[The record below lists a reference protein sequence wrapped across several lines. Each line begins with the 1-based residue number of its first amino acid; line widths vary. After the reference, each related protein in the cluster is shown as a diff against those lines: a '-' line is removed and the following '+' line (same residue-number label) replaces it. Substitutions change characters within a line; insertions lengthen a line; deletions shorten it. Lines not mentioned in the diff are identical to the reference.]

1 MKLKKLLLGA
11 LGIVTVTAMLAGC
24 GGDKPKDGAK
34 EKVLVVGT
42 EATFPPFEFAKDG
55 SKDIQGF
62 DVDLVNAVA
71 KRIGYKV
78 EWKNMGFD
86 ALIPA
91 LQSKQIDAIA
101 AGMSVTEERAK
112 AVEFTTPYYETSI
125 YAIHLKGD
133 GIKDAKDLE
142 GKTIDAQIGNT
153 GADLARKVPG
163 ATVKELNLVPDVLA
177 DIKAGNAQAAF
188 IDRPVAAYYAKLDGG
203 AFDMFPVED
212 RGEPIAM
219 AFHKENK
226 ELVQKVNKALAD
238 MKADGEYKKIYEK
251 WFGTEK

>member
-11 LGIVTVTAMLAGC
+11 IGVVTVAAMLAGC
-24 GGDKPKDGAK
+24 GSDKPKDGAK
-34 EKVLVVGT
+34 EKVLVIGT

-55 SKDIQGF
+55 SSEIQGF
-62 DVDLVNAVA
+62 DVDLANAVA

-86 ALIPA
+86 ALVPA

-101 AGMSVTEERAK
+101 AGMSVTEERSK
-112 AVEFTTPYYETSI
+112 AVEFTTPYYETAV
-125 YAIHLKGD
+125 YVIHLKGD
-133 GIKDAKDLE
+133 GITSVKDLE

-153 GADLARKVPG
+153 GADLAKKVPG

-203 AFDMFPVED
+203 SFEMFPAD
-212 RGEPIAM
+212 DKGEPIAM
-219 AFHKENK
+219 AFHKDNK
-226 ELVQKVNKALAD
+226 ELVGKVNKALAD